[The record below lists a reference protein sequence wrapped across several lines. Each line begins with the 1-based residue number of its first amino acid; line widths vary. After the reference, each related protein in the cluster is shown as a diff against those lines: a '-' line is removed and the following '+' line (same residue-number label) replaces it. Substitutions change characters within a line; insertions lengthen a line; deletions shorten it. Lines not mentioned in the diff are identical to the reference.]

1 MKGVLGDYRLP
12 CAITFTCRKCSQCNP
27 PLPPTCRLAAKMTM
41 SASTPRAVCCS
52 RSSSAPRL
60 PSSYEWWSL
69 FSTASAA
76 EDVELGS
83 WSRRTIFFD
92 LKVKTFIPTTPTPR
106 EAGNVN
112 PPSPPPPHF
121 LGFYVLSF
129 KMWTGW
135 WQSLIVLM
143 LSCVVERENKFSFL
157 LATNSFYICVL
168 AAGKFKSVS
177 NFLWRES
184 KEMSLVSQGRLA
196 ELKCVNL
203 VVYGWM

>member
-1 MKGVLGDYRLP
+1 
-12 CAITFTCRKCSQCNP
+12 
-27 PLPPTCRLAAKMTM
+27 
-41 SASTPRAVCCS
+41 
-52 RSSSAPRL
+52 
-60 PSSYEWWSL
+60 
-69 FSTASAA
+69 
-76 EDVELGS
+76 
-83 WSRRTIFFD
+83 
-92 LKVKTFIPTTPTPR
+92 
-106 EAGNVN
+106 
-112 PPSPPPPHF
+112 
-121 LGFYVLSF
+121 
-129 KMWTGW
+129 
-135 WQSLIVLM
+135 M